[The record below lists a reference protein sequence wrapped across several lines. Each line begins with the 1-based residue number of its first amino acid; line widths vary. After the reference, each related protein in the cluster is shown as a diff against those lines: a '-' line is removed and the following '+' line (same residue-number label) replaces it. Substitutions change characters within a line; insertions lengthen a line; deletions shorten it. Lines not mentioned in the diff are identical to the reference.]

1 MGNQE
6 PGRGCCKDLGAQIG
20 VLGAGG
26 ETGRMLVHCGSR
38 NRFPAGLDVSCE
50 RREAPVTPGAWG

>member
-20 VLGAGG
+20 VLGPGERLAGCWCIVEAETDFLLDWTCHVRG
-26 ETGRMLVHCGSR
+26 EK
-38 NRFPAGLDVSCE
+38 
-50 RREAPVTPGAWG
+50 RR